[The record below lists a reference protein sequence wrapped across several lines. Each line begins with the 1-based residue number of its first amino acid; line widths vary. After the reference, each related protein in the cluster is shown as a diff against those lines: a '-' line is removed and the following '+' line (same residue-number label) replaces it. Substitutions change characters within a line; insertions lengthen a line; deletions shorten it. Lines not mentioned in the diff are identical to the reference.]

1 MNRLIVVLGI
11 IIVLT
16 GCAKSSGSYQVVE
29 KGEYSRLQYIT
40 AEGVMAPNFVQGYYV
55 VIRDGET
62 GAESKVQV
70 SEEEYDAC
78 VVGDTVDNVNEWR

>member
-16 GCAKSSGSYQVVE
+16 GCAKSAGSYQIVE

-40 AEGVMAPNFVQGYYV
+40 AEGVMAPNFVQGYYIV
-55 VIRDGET
+55 TRDGET
-62 GAESKVQV
+62 GTESKIQV

-78 VVGDTVDNVNEWR
+78 VVGDMIEKGR

>member
-1 MNRLIVVLGI
+1 MSRLIVLLGT

-16 GCAKSSGSYQVVE
+16 GCAKSASSYQVVE

-62 GAESKVQV
+62 GAESRMQV

-78 VVGDTVDNVNEWR
+78 VVGDTVDNTRERW

>member
-16 GCAKSSGSYQVVE
+16 GCTKSAGNYQVAE
-29 KGEYSRLQYIT
+29 KGEYSRLQYTT
-40 AEGVMAPNFVQGYYV
+40 AEGVMTPNFVQGYYV

-62 GAESKVQV
+62 GAESKIHV

-78 VVGDTVDNVNEWR
+78 VVGDMIEEER